1 MSTTSQTTSAGQTR
15 RIDDRGSTDLL
26 QRQQPGSVEMEQALL
41 GSILLDPRVAD
52 TVMMILRSGD
62 FYDAAHGQLY
72 HQIIDIC
79 QSSDPLD
86 LPILV
91 ERLKQQGLLEQI
103 GGAGYLAKL
112 LESTPHAQNAAKYAA
127 TIRDYSVRRELI
139 DAGANILNQAYDSP
153 HATKELVDKAEQSIF
168 AILESRRSTTVI
180 EFERMMHEALDR
192 LDARMKGETTGHAT
206 PTGYEDVDR
215 LLGGLHNSELIIL
228 AARPSMGKTAFALN
242 IAENVAVRSDLPVLF
257 VSLEM
262 SSEELGDRMLCSAAR
277 VNSHKLRNGTVTQ
290 VERKRLMDK
299 AGEVSEAPL
308 FVDDSPS
315 RSVVEIAAE
324 ARRIKRQQGLG
335 LVVVDY
341 LQLIE
346 PDNPRDPRQEQVAK
360 IARRLKG
367 MARELK
373 VPVMCLSQLNRQTEV
388 AKDNRPRLSHLRESG
403 AIEQDADVVMFVHR
417 EEYYHR
423 GEDRQDLA
431 GRAEI
436 IVAKQ
441 RNGPVDDVNLVWE
454 ADFTRF
460 KTAAYREYSEVEQ
473 LGVVDDPF

>member
-1 MSTTSQTTSAGQTR
+1 MSISQPNGRVDASSAN
-15 RIDDRGSTDLL
+15 DDLL
-26 QRQQPGSVEMEQALL
+26 QRQQPGSVQLERGLL
-41 GSILLDPRVAD
+41 SSLLLDPRMAD
-52 TVMMILRSGD
+52 TVMMLLRPVD

-72 HQIIDIC
+72 RHIMEIC
-79 QSSDPLD
+79 QTSEPLD
-86 LPILV
+86 LPILA
-91 ERLKQQGLLEQI
+91 ERLKQNGQLDQV
-103 GGAGYLAKL
+103 GGMAYLARL
-112 LESTPHAQNAAKYAA
+112 LDESPHPQHAAKYAA
-127 TIRDYSVRRELI
+127 TIRDYAIRRELI
-139 DAGANILNQAYDSP
+139 DAAADVLNQAYDSP
-153 HATKELVDKAEQSIF
+153 HTTKELVDRAEQSIF
-168 AILESRRSTTVI
+168 AILENRRSTTVV
-180 EFERMMHEALDR
+180 EFERMMHDALDR
-192 LDARMKGETTGHAT
+192 LDARIRGETAGNAT
-206 PTGYEDVDR
+206 PTGYEDLDR
-215 LLGGLHNSELIIL
+215 LLGGLHHSELIIL

-242 IAENVAVRSDLPVLF
+242 IAENVAVQEKMPVLF

-262 SSEELGDRMLCSAAR
+262 SQEELGDRVLCSAAR

-290 VERKRLMDK
+290 EERKRLLDK
-299 AGEVSEAPL
+299 AGEISEAPL
-308 FVDDSPS
+308 LVDDSPA
-315 RSVVEIAAE
+315 RSIVEIAAE
-324 ARRIKRQQGLG
+324 ARRIKRQSGLG
-335 LVVVDY
+335 LVVIDY

-417 EEYYHR
+417 EEYFHR

-460 KTAAYREYSEVEQ
+460 KTAALHEYSEVEQ
-473 LGVVDDPF
+473 FGVVQDPF

>member
-1 MSTTSQTTSAGQTR
+1 MATISSSSGGKIQRTDSTGQ
-15 RIDDRGSTDLL
+15 DLL
-26 QRQQPGSVEMEQALL
+26 QRQQPGSVEMERLLL

-52 TVMMILRSGD
+52 TVMLVLRSSD
-62 FYDAAHGQLY
+62 FYDAAHGFLY
-72 HQIIDIC
+72 EHIIEIC
-79 QSSDPLD
+79 QSTDPLD

-91 ERLKQQGLLEQI
+91 ERLKQQGLLEQV
-103 GGAGYLAKL
+103 GGAAYLAKL
-112 LESTPHAQNAAKYAA
+112 IESTPHAQNAAKYAA

-139 DAGANILNQAYDSP
+139 DAGARILNQAYDSP
-153 HATKELVDKAEQSIF
+153 HTTKELVDKAEQSIF
-168 AILESRRSTTVI
+168 AILESRSSTTVI
-180 EFERMMHEALDR
+180 EFEKMMHDALDR
-192 LDARMKGETTGHAT
+192 LDARMKGETSANAT
-206 PTGYEDVDR
+206 PTGYDDVDR

-242 IAENVAVRSDLPVLF
+242 IAENVSVDSKLPVLF

-290 VERKRLMDK
+290 EERKRLLGK
-299 AGEVSEAPL
+299 AGEISVAPL
-308 FVDDSPS
+308 FVDDSPA

-324 ARRIKRQQGLG
+324 ARRIKRQRGLG
-335 LVVVDY
+335 LVVIDY

-346 PDNPRDPRQEQVAK
+346 PDNPRHPRQEQVAK

-373 VPVMCLSQLNRQTEV
+373 IPVMCLSQLNRQTE
-388 AKDNRPRLSHLRESG
+388 ASKDNRPRLSHLRESG

-441 RNGPVDDVNLVWE
+441 RNGPVDDVAMVWE

-460 KTAAYREYSEVEQ
+460 KTATNRTYSEAEQ
-473 LGVVDDPF
+473 FGVNDDDPF